1 MAREG
6 RRISLGQSILVEST
20 IQRGDLVCPFEL
32 PVDGLD
38 HYFLQQELINMINLH
53 ANHFTE

>member
-1 MAREG
+1 
-6 RRISLGQSILVEST
+6 V
-20 IQRGDLVCPFEL
+20 GDLVCPFEL